1 MTVQLTCEQ
10 RIDAELES
18 TLDTIRLM
26 WEAYQNE
33 DEPDHELEN
42 GMTVEEVHNDIAYY
56 PEYGLGFDYV
66 EPDTFDDQP
75 VGYWRYQLSWGG
87 PSDEFRFYWNGNRA
101 YSIEYRF
108 MDWWDGA
115 VRTLTGEDFGLLEEI
130 FEDLHSC
137 QCVDY

>member
-1 MTVQLTCEQ
+1 MTENLTCDQ

-18 TLDTIRLM
+18 TLETLKLM
-26 WEAYQNE
+26 WEAYQHE
-33 DEPDHELEN
+33 DDEEYELEN
-42 GMTVEEVHNDIAYY
+42 GMTVEQVHNDIGYFS
-56 PEYGLGFDYV
+56 EYGLSFDYV

-87 PSDEFRFYWNGNRA
+87 PSDEFRFWYNGNRV
-101 YSIEYRF
+101 YSIEYWF
-108 MDWWDGA
+108 MDWFDGA
-115 VRTLTGEDFGLLEEI
+115 KRQLTGEDFGLLEEI